1 MVWKKLLG
9 LFQKAGKQ
17 GPRVIISGLKRENQ
31 VFRES
36 IQEEADAFLEKAS
49 ALLGDL
55 EGVTIHVKS
64 SGRGKTSK
72 FELHSLL
79 SLKQSTITAKAA
91 GRKLNFVL
99 KNLFDEMLN
108 EARKHK
114 NKRDKGKKHRERMVF
129 DGELEVE

>member
-1 MVWKKLLG
+1 MVWKKLLS

-17 GPRVIISGLKRENQ
+17 GPRVVISGLKRENN

-49 ALLGDL
+49 AILGDL

-64 SGRGKTSK
+64 SGRGKASK

-79 SLKQSTITAKAA
+79 SLKHSTITAKAG
-91 GRKLNFVL
+91 GRQLNFVL
-99 KNLFDEMLN
+99 KNLFDGLMR
-108 EARKHK
+108 EARKQK
-114 NKRDKGKKHRERMVF
+114 SKRDKGKKHRDRMVF
-129 DGELEVE
+129 EGELEVD